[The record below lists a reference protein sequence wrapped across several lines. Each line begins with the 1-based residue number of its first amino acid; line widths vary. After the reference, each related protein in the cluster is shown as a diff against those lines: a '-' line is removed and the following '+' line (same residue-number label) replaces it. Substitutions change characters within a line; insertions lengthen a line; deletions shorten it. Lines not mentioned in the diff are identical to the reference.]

1 MAAEWKMLV
10 WCATCFAGAL
20 AFLKLVADQL
30 TRVEWSL
37 KHREH
42 VARRAFALQQTEEN
56 DAPADRVE
64 DAA

>member
-1 MAAEWKMLV
+1 MTAEWKMLV
-10 WCATCFAGAL
+10 CCATCFAGAL

-30 TRVEWSL
+30 TRIEWSL
-37 KHREH
+37 QRREH
-42 VARRAFALQQTEEN
+42 VARCAFALQQTEEN